1 VPSMD
6 PTQERSAGTPEI
18 PSFASLRGPARRSP
32 VDLLLPGEP
41 LVVASPATPPVAPA
55 TAPAAPSAAP
65 RPPEWAD
72 LLHLAVHVL
81 RWSFGVPA
89 RQVRRLLGG

>member
-6 PTQERSAGTPEI
+6 PQEDRSAGSPVM
-18 PSFASLRGPARRSP
+18 PSFASLRGPTRRSP

-41 LVVASPATPPVAPA
+41 PPAPVPESR
-55 TAPAAPSAAP
+55 PV

-72 LLHLAVHVL
+72 LVHLAAHVVRRATTL
-81 RWSFGVPA
+81 PTRWM
-89 RQVRRLLGG
+89 RRLLGS